1 MTMTTIA
8 HIIDP
13 ALIPTDAEQILVGTL
28 LNDSGAVSRAARKLK
43 PEHFGDPDCRL
54 VYEHCLKLWRGGKGV
69 DIVSVQY
76 SFLASGEKDPRARAI
91 RNATYSA
98 RVAASTHLEDHAD
111 IILDHFRRRSLA
123 YVARVIDG
131 GIAGHDDTSTVVAR
145 IMAEVEGVST
155 AGADDDL
162 SGADVAYELMNT
174 APPKPLYLD
183 MGSLDDKVYILP
195 GNIVTIKGE
204 AGSGKTAF
212 MVSAMLNVLPRMK
225 TWVVSLEMNPR
236 ELMMR
241 SLCQLAQTDISLALQ
256 DRLHPEDKDRMARAA
271 SDNSAMLERFRIDP
285 AESMGLDEFRA
296 KAEHM
301 VKQGGVGLIV
311 LDYAQLVDAD
321 HTLYPKQVQ
330 QLEAISKGLRATA
343 RKLNT
348 PILVVVNVNKDGA
361 EHGSIQFE
369 KDAHVRLSIEREQ
382 GSDKMTVHILKNRNG
397 STGRATLDCRFAC
410 GMVGRTHPPHWA
422 AEGTTPRPITG
433 LPTVHSNG
441 ATPQEQTSDEPF

>member
-1 MTMTTIA
+1 MIAIPTIT
-8 HIIDP
+8 DP
-13 ALIPTDAEQILVGTL
+13 ALVPTDIEQVLVGTL
-28 LNDSGAVSRAARKLK
+28 LNDSNAVSRAARKLK

-54 VYEHCLKLWRGGKGV
+54 VYEHCLKLWRSGKAV
-69 DIVSVQY
+69 DIVTVQY
-76 SFLASGEKDPRARAI
+76 SFVADGEKDPRARAI
-91 RNATYSA
+91 RNASYSY
-98 RVAASTHLEDHAD
+98 RVASSSHLEDHAD
-111 IILDHFRRRSLA
+111 IILDYFRRRSLA
-123 YVARVIDG
+123 HVARVIDG
-131 GIAGHDDTSTVVAR
+131 GIAGHDDTTAVVAR
-145 IMAEVEGVST
+145 IMAEVEST
-155 AGADDDL
+155 SIAGADDDL

-174 APPKPLYLD
+174 APPNPIYLD
-183 MGSLDDKVYILP
+183 MGDLDDKVYILP

-212 MVSAMLNVLPRMK
+212 MVSAMLNVLPRIK

-241 SLCQLAQTDISLALQ
+241 SLCQLAQTDIALALQ
-256 DRLHPEDKDRMARAA
+256 DRLHPDDKDRLVRAA
-271 SDNSAMLERFRIDP
+271 SDNAAMLDRFRIDP

-301 VKQGGVGLIV
+301 VKHSGVGLIV

-348 PILVVVNVNKDGA
+348 PILVVVHVNKDGA

-369 KDAHVRLSIEREQ
+369 KDAHIRLSIEREQ

-397 STGRATLDCRFAC
+397 NTGRATLNCRFAC
-410 GMVGRTHPPHWA
+410 GMVGRTHPPHWTA
-422 AEGTTPRPITG
+422 SGTAIVPITG
-433 LPTVHSNG
+433 LPIRGSAG
-441 ATPQEQTSDEPF
+441 TPHETPIADEPF